1 MGADELTATLCQ
13 ASMTSVSMKRLTTV
27 LGVAIALA
35 RAENITTREALLL
48 LAKCAIGG
56 SLPGRLFHAGSA
68 NDEGPAEIG
77 QPVALAIWARIQKE
91 TRRRRFDVNPLP
103 PMASTW
109 MLHSDDLASFATSGA
124 VSPAFGD
131 KLLSPVPNENDQ
143 FAQAKQRIP
152 AGPQT
157 STQLRTATL
166 VHSTIDGRR
175 NLLRTRIEQAQALA
189 GGSFKAAE
197 VWPHLERMA
206 SMKPAPAPLEGSNSG
221 GIQYRDGTVKTFT
234 IKALGD
240 RLRRASKKLGKAR

>member
-103 PMASTW
+103 PMASSW
-109 MLHSDDLASFATSGA
+109 MLHSDDVAELATTGA
-124 VSPAFGD
+124 VPALFREDWTRAMATIPIVTVPPKPLQRQQAQEAEILAKLCELGFDPLALPLPLKRGAPSPA
-131 KLLSPVPNENDQ
+131 KEAVRAALN
-143 FAQAKQRIP
+143 
-152 AGPQT
+152 
-157 STQLRTATL
+157 
-166 VHSTIDGRR
+166 HSVDVM
-175 NLLRTRIEQAQALA
+175 N
-189 GGSFKAAE
+189 KA
-197 VWPHLERMA
+197 WH
-206 SMKPAPAPLEGSNSG
+206 
-221 GIQYRDGTVKTFT
+221 
-234 IKALGD
+234 
-240 RLRRASKKLGKAR
+240 RLRKDDRIMDARR